1 MPGVQCMSRVVLHRM
16 AISKI
21 IDHRTYFNKTT
32 RNSAQANL
40 FVWNST
46 FFFFPPP
53 CWCTSSWDVC
63 SCMASGS
70 LWEEAS
76 WRICKKQN
84 KNKIKNKKNPPP
96 PSPPPQTPKSQ
107 PPKPERTCCLYFK
120 MQKLM
125 LWMLALLSDWWNE
138 KTLSCALLILD
149 LIKCG
154 SHTLLNRVLNVCQ
167 LRCDHSHWFGG
178 LLGSASSGQGK
189 YTFGAIW

>member
-1 MPGVQCMSRVVLHRM
+1 MCNVWVELCSIEWLSVKSLTTELILTRLQETQHRL
-16 AISKI
+16 
-21 IDHRTYFNKTT
+21 TC
-32 RNSAQANL
+32 L
-40 FVWNST
+40 FEIPP